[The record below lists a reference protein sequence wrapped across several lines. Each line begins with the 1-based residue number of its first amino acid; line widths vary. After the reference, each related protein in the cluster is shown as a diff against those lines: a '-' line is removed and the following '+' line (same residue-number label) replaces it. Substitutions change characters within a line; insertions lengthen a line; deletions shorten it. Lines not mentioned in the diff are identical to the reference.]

1 MQNIGDTIAA
11 IVAGVQALPEL
22 PKGVIDAR
30 YRPEWHN
37 APRVPQTAPREF
49 SGRFVS
55 MRYARIRLRYGR
67 PRQTHTRRTPP
78 GAA

>member
-1 MQNIGDTIAA
+1 MESIGDTIAA
-11 IVAGVQALPEL
+11 IVAGVQELPEL

-30 YRPEWHN
+30 YLPEWHN

-55 MRYARIRLRYGR
+55 MRFARIRLQYGR
-67 PRQTHTRRTPP
+67 PRQRRRGGTPP
-78 GAA
+78 RAA